1 MSDCLFCKI
10 VAGEVPSAKVYEDD
24 LFYAFDDIE
33 PEAPVHT
40 LVIPKQHFDNLQDG
54 VPEELLGK
62 LLKVVPEVAK
72 AKGVYETGYRSVI
85 NTGPDSAATVGHL
98 HVHILGGT
106 KMGRFTFEGS
116 QRLDG

>member
-1 MSDCLFCKI
+1 MDDCIFCRI
-10 VAGEVPSAKVYEDD
+10 VAGKIPAVKIYEDD
-24 LFYAFDDIE
+24 LVFAFLDIG
-33 PEAPVHT
+33 PINFGHA
-40 LVIPKQHFDNLQDG
+40 LVIPKEHFDNLQDG

-72 AKGVYETGYRSVI
+72 AKGVDESGYRSVI